1 MKIRAR
7 FRISLVRTIVTTL
20 FLSLFATFPVV
31 TSLQPASAAT
41 TITKTVTIKG
51 SNNVLYNGA
60 QVALVYFV
68 DGDKEET
75 FAPISTTGSNGVA
88 TVVYP
93 SNASYAYLF
102 ITPPATDTTN
112 AVHTIDLLTSSDAA
126 IANVTLKTSNIRV
139 KVERPDGSNP
149 GLYACVDYPKHASSR
164 WTTTQYR
171 TTRAGA
177 FGIAI
182 PTTLNATRDYQI
194 VVSPC
199 NKDDYKFL
207 GVNYGLRRASNGT
220 ITLYTN
226 DKFTT
231 VATATAGVYSL
242 KFDAGYVRGSI
253 VDSNGNPISLTAGTF
268 LEASA
273 HPIFSDGTP
282 DPNRESL
289 WASQATGD
297 GKFTFGEKPEPG
309 IYEVQLQFRGD
320 DPLPNFIG
328 GRFWVNESGN
338 ISATEAGTY
347 TSSIDL
353 VYTVP
358 SIGLVS
364 FKFVDSAGNYDQN
377 GGYLNITPLS
387 SGERNQ
393 ISFASNREGVASGV
407 LKDGIYNVQ
416 AAPKNAIELE
426 AYFTLTIINGVAT
439 LKSSTNVSIAKVNNI
454 FPIQIAE
461 PTFRFRAA
469 SPDDTAT
476 SLIGTYVDFN
486 SSNYEWWSNGTQV
499 DSTTSITRV
508 KAPSGIYVLNLNNYS
523 STAEYTSNSYTVEIS
538 SASVVVKKG
547 ATVITP
553 VNGIYIL
560 PLKRPVLKGDVLNP
574 AGTESVRWAQVRA
587 IHTTN
592 RNISTGAQSAA
603 SGAYALDL
611 PIDGTYLITATPPY
625 GVNANHGTSES
636 VTVVVTNGVANP
648 STLNIRL
655 RTANISGV
663 VSGPT
668 GIVSPYNY
676 LSISESKT
684 GIYLDPTVEASTD
697 EDGGYSLYLP
707 TGAYG
712 ITPDSD
718 FSNTGG
724 VATGPKG
731 CVIGANP
738 ATPVTCNISL
748 TAPNVSGAVTIGGG
762 KPPLFSVGF
771 APPANASATIRDAFE
786 NKYGGMI
793 WSEWS
798 DTDLY
803 GVNLDPGTYRMW
815 INYRDYDNNHNAI
828 PGPLCV
834 VPSTGSVTCS
844 AAMPAANLSI
854 QVTDYAATAIRSR
867 TQASI
872 ELKEGSQYF
881 YTCCIYS
888 NRSDFDGKIVAGLLP
903 GSYKVTVS
911 SQDDYL
917 SNGMPQTYYFS
928 VSAGGS
934 ISNMSLTESG
944 TAINAVSGTY
954 PLALKEPFVTGR
966 LYGVDGV
973 TPEINANVWIFSANG
988 QTFDSTSTNRLGRF
1002 TLDIGSP
1009 LADGTYYMYATAG
1022 KSLTKGNS
1030 KVESFTVLNGKPTT
1044 ALSLKLN
1051 TPNVRGVASGPLGV
1065 SPNTSVRAIFP
1076 SNTSLI
1082 MLRKIGGNTTTD
1094 FEGKF
1099 AFYLPAG
1106 TYTFYG
1112 STDFEVSGGIEG
1124 TSQPCVVSGDS
1135 GTVTTCNITF
1145 AAPNLTGTVSI
1156 GGTNVIDTHILFFPA
1171 YGIAQNPATDSY
1183 GWIYM
1188 STGKYGIS
1196 AAPGTYRTY
1205 LLTNRETPS
1214 GGNMELMTPGPLC
1227 TVPASGSAICNVTL
1241 PSSNFSF
1248 IAKSASNT
1256 DLISPMRFTVE
1267 VKNGE
1272 EYQSAG
1278 TSYVSESTKVSF
1290 SLPNGSYRLKLDPD
1304 LYYKSKP
1311 DLSSSVSLDG
1321 TAIQYLFD
1329 VSNAQVTNLR
1339 RMDSTTVISP
1349 VTGVYNLP
1357 LNKPNVTGTVSGP
1370 KAVAVRAYIQ
1380 VSKLDTQGKNVPTDF
1395 WGITNIQ
1402 GKFALNLPTGIYFFK
1417 VQPDFATTGGGD
1429 TTIRCEVGA
1438 DSNTAVICDI
1448 ALTAPNVTGTI
1459 RVAGALPEWGSVSL
1473 QPAKGIAG
1481 NTATES
1487 YGWVELTN
1495 GAYGINAKPG
1505 TYQMS
1510 VNVPMGRW
1518 NQSIPTNLCVV
1529 PTTGTVT
1536 CGANLPT
1543 TNLTT
1548 RVLNA
1553 SGVEISN
1560 IRMSLTTA
1568 NGDVSC
1574 CNYLYKGE
1582 TRLNLS
1588 LLDGSY
1594 VLEVSPN
1601 GGEGGSQSYTL
1612 KIETGTVTSLRI
1624 VGSSVE
1630 LVASGGVYSLS
1641 LRPPTFTGTV
1651 YKSNGTTPAPFTQ
1664 VQVIDALGKKWSTTV
1679 ESDQNGK
1686 FIVDVPQSLG
1696 ISRVNISA
1704 TPNRLL
1710 YRTDNLIDKTQGS
1723 SAGLIESI
1731 TAGTGNQN
1739 VVLRLRPAT
1748 ITGRITGSK
1757 GALVNQYIS
1766 VQQQDG
1772 TGNWSWSDVNPYTD
1786 KNGDF
1791 AEYLPAGTYRL
1802 YSKGDFKISGGG
1814 ETYGNPCVI
1823 TADSSTA
1830 VTCNLVLT
1838 PPNMSGVA
1846 KNNSVNI
1853 EWGEVQF
1860 IPDQGTPRDTPRRNY
1875 YAYIEQGDFAINMQ
1889 PDTYQTTIWF
1899 SSKGKYSRVF
1909 GPKCVVPETG
1919 TVACNINLP
1928 AINFAYKVH
1937 DSNDV
1942 LQISNVYSSLEIK
1955 SGNTWN
1961 QSCCS
1966 YPDANLRDGKFD
1978 STLIDG
1984 LYRLTVRPSNSSIS
1998 GSSRTYTFAVES
2010 ATVKNFAIAGS
2021 LETITPVAGIYITR
2035 LSPAAISGTVYKSNG
2050 TTGYAYAGVCARLAI
2065 ANSSKKES
2073 WQICAKTNEFGK
2085 YTMEQSQV
2093 KDGTWEIQAFPSGS
2107 DLVEGSS
2114 AVDSL
2119 TVTSGIGS
2127 KIANLTL
2134 RAPNFT
2140 GVVSGPRGA
2149 SPNNYINVRKYFDN
2163 GDYTWTDNSFYSD
2176 SQGRYAFTLEPG
2188 RYRVLAGNDMVV
2200 AGGTSAQSEE
2210 CVVTAG
2216 STTVCNITLIAPN
2229 VTGTVRINGEVA
2241 SASVEFLKEGIKG
2254 FDYGA
2259 ATGTYQNGEYA
2270 LKVTAGT
2277 YRPRIYLYSSGNY
2290 ILGPPC
2296 VVPDNGTVICN
2307 LNLPATNIRFKIN
2320 KLNGTQVTSGVSTNF
2335 TLLTSDRELWAG
2347 NAGVDSDGI
2356 YRGSLIDGT
2365 YRIELSPNNDA
2376 TIGTATTYRVTIE
2389 SGTVQSFTR
2398 DGSTTQL
2405 VAASGIYTLGLG
2417 IPSISGTVVA
2427 PDGTTPV
2434 PSSRV
2439 LAFTN
2444 PYSSNTTY
2452 SDKNAAFA
2460 FAKLPDGTYSVIAAP
2475 GWEDATKAP
2484 SAAQQVTIANGT
2496 GVSDL
2501 RLVLR
2506 TPNVTGVVRGP
2517 TSKVSIYNWLNV
2529 EQKMEGNWWKG
2540 PDYFTGVMTSPE
2552 GSYGMYLAPGVY
2564 RIRAN
2569 GDLDQ
2574 AGGVAT
2580 AVLCTVPST
2589 GTTTCDIT
2597 LKSPNLKIRVVA
2609 PGATTTENG
2618 SYAYGYLQSA
2628 VDESA
2633 ILNRNP
2639 SFQWTNGGDLQ
2650 SVLEDGTWIIRTEA
2664 GNNPLYSATQFTV
2677 VVSQGAVTRV
2687 SNVNDETITATNGV
2701 YLLPLLGSNLRG
2713 SITFNGAAFDG
2724 SASVMALR
2732 QDGEFF
2738 NYYTSKWTSNNEFGF
2753 TLPAGNYKIEAV
2765 PYSSKSNV
2773 LAVTSRSE
2781 LCVVETTG
2789 TTTCNVAL
2797 KVPNLKG
2804 KVTDQLGAVAR
2815 FTDAYILMQHS
2826 SGERWVRWLELRD
2839 GLFDTYLE
2847 DGTYRIQV
2855 MPRWGYRKTYT
2866 DRSYIIKVESGT
2878 VQTVTDLMT
2887 LVAVSP
2893 VNGIYAFTL
2902 GTPSV
2907 VGKVFNPGT
2916 STGAQYINIQVAPS
2930 SSPAYW
2936 RYSTQSDANGAF
2948 ALTIPNGTYII
2959 QAVPNKG
2966 GFQFGKSETR
2976 TITIAAGVL
2985 SGLDSVTLVLRQPNF
3000 VGRVVLPGTTT
3011 PLANV
3016 NVNIN
3021 IDGEYAYGWT
3031 DSDGRFG
3038 TYVDNPA
3045 PRCPE
3050 RCSLN
3055 LNYYKS
3061 SEYTPKYYAISAI
3074 GDIGDRAIG
3083 GVTSRLTVLTPQ
3095 SAGPALPSQYS
3106 WVSVERLASNGSRS
3120 WVTSGSTDELG
3131 RLGLSL
3137 DAGETYTVWA
3147 YPNGQ
3152 QSRFFAP
3159 KKLEITNYSSETHSV
3174 LSITFAQPNVRLK
3187 VLTAT
3192 NADNVYGWFTVST
3205 WDSATSTATQLSNGS
3220 LDSKGF
3226 AALTL
3231 DNGNYQLRFWPGKGA
3246 KGVQKTVTINVNGS
3260 TITAIGGFT
3269 DGSTLVSPL
3278 ATITLPSGNISGSI
3292 LSAASVKV
3300 ASALVAAYRADD
3312 ETKFFTT
3319 TSDTNGN
3326 YQINLD
3332 LTHNWII
3339 RSVDP
3344 LSGYTGSLALAARS
3358 PSNDVVANQNVTL
3371 STAP

>member
-1 MKIRAR
+1 
-7 FRISLVRTIVTTL
+7 
-20 FLSLFATFPVV
+20 
-31 TSLQPASAAT
+31 
-41 TITKTVTIKG
+41 
-51 SNNVLYNGA
+51 
-60 QVALVYFV
+60 
-68 DGDKEET
+68 
-75 FAPISTTGSNGVA
+75 
-88 TVVYP
+88 
-93 SNASYAYLF
+93 
-102 ITPPATDTTN
+102 
-112 AVHTIDLLTSSDAA
+112 
-126 IANVTLKTSNIRV
+126 
-139 KVERPDGSNP
+139 
-149 GLYACVDYPKHASSR
+149 
-164 WTTTQYR
+164 
-171 TTRAGA
+171 
-177 FGIAI
+177 
-182 PTTLNATRDYQI
+182 
-194 VVSPC
+194 
-199 NKDDYKFL
+199 
-207 GVNYGLRRASNGT
+207 
-220 ITLYTN
+220 
-226 DKFTT
+226 
-231 VATATAGVYSL
+231 
-242 KFDAGYVRGSI
+242 
-253 VDSNGNPISLTAGTF
+253 
-268 LEASA
+268 
-273 HPIFSDGTP
+273 
-282 DPNRESL
+282 
-289 WASQATGD
+289 
-297 GKFTFGEKPEPG
+297 
-309 IYEVQLQFRGD
+309 
-320 DPLPNFIG
+320 
-328 GRFWVNESGN
+328 
-338 ISATEAGTY
+338 
-347 TSSIDL
+347 
-353 VYTVP
+353 
-358 SIGLVS
+358 
-364 FKFVDSAGNYDQN
+364 
-377 GGYLNITPLS
+377 
-387 SGERNQ
+387 
-393 ISFASNREGVASGV
+393 
-407 LKDGIYNVQ
+407 
-416 AAPKNAIELE
+416 
-426 AYFTLTIINGVAT
+426 
-439 LKSSTNVSIAKVNNI
+439 
-454 FPIQIAE
+454 
-461 PTFRFRAA
+461 
-469 SPDDTAT
+469 
-476 SLIGTYVDFN
+476 
-486 SSNYEWWSNGTQV
+486 
-499 DSTTSITRV
+499 
-508 KAPSGIYVLNLNNYS
+508 
-523 STAEYTSNSYTVEIS
+523 
-538 SASVVVKKG
+538 
-547 ATVITP
+547 
-553 VNGIYIL
+553 
-560 PLKRPVLKGDVLNP
+560 
-574 AGTESVRWAQVRA
+574 
-587 IHTTN
+587 
-592 RNISTGAQSAA
+592 
-603 SGAYALDL
+603 
-611 PIDGTYLITATPPY
+611 
-625 GVNANHGTSES
+625 
-636 VTVVVTNGVANP
+636 
-648 STLNIRL
+648 
-655 RTANISGV
+655 
-663 VSGPT
+663 
-668 GIVSPYNY
+668 
-676 LSISESKT
+676 
-684 GIYLDPTVEASTD
+684 
-697 EDGGYSLYLP
+697 
-707 TGAYG
+707 
-712 ITPDSD
+712 
-718 FSNTGG
+718 
-724 VATGPKG
+724 
-731 CVIGANP
+731 
-738 ATPVTCNISL
+738 
-748 TAPNVSGAVTIGGG
+748 
-762 KPPLFSVGF
+762 
-771 APPANASATIRDAFE
+771 
-786 NKYGGMI
+786 
-793 WSEWS
+793 
-798 DTDLY
+798 
-803 GVNLDPGTYRMW
+803 
-815 INYRDYDNNHNAI
+815 
-828 PGPLCV
+828 
-834 VPSTGSVTCS
+834 
-844 AAMPAANLSI
+844 
-854 QVTDYAATAIRSR
+854 
-867 TQASI
+867 
-872 ELKEGSQYF
+872 
-881 YTCCIYS
+881 
-888 NRSDFDGKIVAGLLP
+888 
-903 GSYKVTVS
+903 
-911 SQDDYL
+911 
-917 SNGMPQTYYFS
+917 
-928 VSAGGS
+928 
-934 ISNMSLTESG
+934 
-944 TAINAVSGTY
+944 
-954 PLALKEPFVTGR
+954 
-966 LYGVDGV
+966 
-973 TPEINANVWIFSANG
+973 
-988 QTFDSTSTNRLGRF
+988 
-1002 TLDIGSP
+1002 
-1009 LADGTYYMYATAG
+1009 
-1022 KSLTKGNS
+1022 
-1030 KVESFTVLNGKPTT
+1030 
-1044 ALSLKLN
+1044 
-1051 TPNVRGVASGPLGV
+1051 
-1065 SPNTSVRAIFP
+1065 
-1076 SNTSLI
+1076 
-1082 MLRKIGGNTTTD
+1082 
-1094 FEGKF
+1094 
-1099 AFYLPAG
+1099 
-1106 TYTFYG
+1106 
-1112 STDFEVSGGIEG
+1112 
-1124 TSQPCVVSGDS
+1124 
-1135 GTVTTCNITF
+1135 
-1145 AAPNLTGTVSI
+1145 
-1156 GGTNVIDTHILFFPA
+1156 
-1171 YGIAQNPATDSY
+1171 
-1183 GWIYM
+1183 
-1188 STGKYGIS
+1188 
-1196 AAPGTYRTY
+1196 
-1205 LLTNRETPS
+1205 
-1214 GGNMELMTPGPLC
+1214 
-1227 TVPASGSAICNVTL
+1227 
-1241 PSSNFSF
+1241 
-1248 IAKSASNT
+1248 
-1256 DLISPMRFTVE
+1256 
-1267 VKNGE
+1267 
-1272 EYQSAG
+1272 
-1278 TSYVSESTKVSF
+1278 
-1290 SLPNGSYRLKLDPD
+1290 
-1304 LYYKSKP
+1304 
-1311 DLSSSVSLDG
+1311 
-1321 TAIQYLFD
+1321 
-1329 VSNAQVTNLR
+1329 
-1339 RMDSTTVISP
+1339 MDSTTVISP
-1349 VTGVYNLP
+1349 VAGVYNLP

-1370 KAVAVRAYIQ
+1370 KAVAARAYIQ
-1380 VSKLDTQGKNVPTDF
+1380 VSKLDTQGKSVGTEF
-1395 WGITNIQ
+1395 WGITNSQ
-1402 GKFALNLPTGIYFFK
+1402 GKFALNMPSGIYFLK

-1448 ALTAPNVTGTI
+1448 ALIAPNVTGTI
-1459 RVAGALPEWGSVSL
+1459 RVAGALPEWGSVLL

-1487 YGWVELTN
+1487 YGWVDLTN

-1505 TYQMS
+1505 TYLMS
-1510 VNVPMGRW
+1510 VNVPMGKW
-1518 NQSIPTNLCVV
+1518 NQSVPTNLCVV

-1582 TRLNLS
+1582 TRLNLN

-1594 VLEVSPN
+1594 GLEVSPN
-1601 GGEGGSQSYTL
+1601 GVEGGSQSYTL
-1612 KIETGTVTSLRI
+1612 KIETGTVTSLR
-1624 VGSSVE
+1624 VAGSSVE
-1630 LVASGGVYSLS
+1630 LIASGGVYSLS

-1664 VQVIDALGKKWSTTV
+1664 VQLTDALGKKWGTTV
-1679 ESDQNGK
+1679 ESDKNGK
-1686 FIVDVPQSLG
+1686 FVIDVPQNLG

-1704 TPNRLL
+1704 TPNRLT
-1710 YRTDNLIDKTQGS
+1710 YRSEVLIDKTQGTS
-1723 SAGLIESI
+1723 EGLIESI
-1731 TAGTGNQN
+1731 TAGVGNQN

-1748 ITGRITGSK
+1748 ITGRVSGNK
-1757 GALVNQYIS
+1757 GALANRYFY

-1772 TGNWSWSDVNPYTD
+1772 TGNWNWTDVSPYTD
-1786 KNGDF
+1786 KFGDF

-1802 YSKGDFKISGGG
+1802 YSSGDSKIAGGG
-1814 ETYGNPCVI
+1814 ETYSNPCVI

-1830 VTCNLVLT
+1830 VTCNLALT
-1838 PPNMSGVA
+1838 PPNVSGVA

-1860 IPDQGTPRDTPRRNY
+1860 IPDQGTPRSTPRRDY

-1928 AINFAYKVH
+1928 AINFVYRVH

-1942 LQISNVYSSLEIK
+1942 LQTSNVYSSLEIK

-1961 QSCCS
+1961 QTCCS
-1966 YPDANLRDGKFD
+1966 HPDANLRDGKFD

-2050 TTGYAYAGVCARLAI
+2050 TTGYANARVCVRTDNSAAAQKAGWRACT
-2065 ANSSKKES
+2065 
-2073 WQICAKTNEFGK
+2073 QTNESGK
-2085 YTMEQSQV
+2085 YTMEQSQIS
-2093 KDGTWEIQAFPSGS
+2093 DGTWVVQAFSTGD
-2107 DLVEGSS
+2107 DLLEGSS
-2114 AVDSL
+2114 ALDSL

-2127 KIANLTL
+2127 KVANLTL
-2134 RAPNFT
+2134 RTPNVT
-2140 GVVSGPRGA
+2140 GIVSGPRGV
-2149 SPNNYINVRKYFDN
+2149 SPSNYINVRKYFDN
-2163 GDYTWTDNSFYSD
+2163 GDEIWTDLYFRSD

-2188 RYRVLAGNDMVV
+2188 RYRLLANSDMAV

-2210 CVVTAG
+2210 CIVTAG
-2216 STTVCNITLIAPN
+2216 NNTICSIALIAPN
-2229 VTGTVRINGEVA
+2229 VTGTVRINGEAV

-2259 ATGTYQNGEYA
+2259 SSATYQNGEYA

-2296 VVPDNGTVICN
+2296 VVPDSGNVICN

-2320 KLNGTQVTSGVSTNF
+2320 KLNGTQVTSGVSTSF
-2335 TLLTSDRELWAG
+2335 TLLSSDRELWAG
-2347 NAGVDSDGI
+2347 NASVDSTGI
-2356 YRGSLIDGT
+2356 YRGSLIDGK
-2365 YRIELSPNNDA
+2365 YEILLSPNNDA
-2376 TIGTATTYRVTIE
+2376 TIGTATTYLVTIE

-2398 DGSTTQL
+2398 EGSITQL

-2417 IPSISGTVVA
+2417 IPSIAGTVVA

-2434 PSSRV
+2434 PNSLVR
-2439 LAFTN
+2439 AFTN

-2452 SDKNAAFA
+2452 SDKSAAFA
-2460 FAKLPDGTYSVIAAP
+2460 FAKLSDGTYSVIAAP

-2484 SAAQQVTIANGT
+2484 SAPQEITVVNGV
-2496 GVSDL
+2496 GVNDL

-2517 TSKVSIYNWLNV
+2517 TSKVSIYNWLDV
-2529 EQKMEGNWWKG
+2529 EQKMEGNWWKR
-2540 PDYFTGVMTSPE
+2540 PDYFTGAMTSPE
-2552 GSYGMYLAPGVY
+2552 GSYGLYLAPGVY

-2569 GDLDQ
+2569 GDLDK

-2597 LKSPNLKIRVVA
+2597 LKSPNLRIRVVA

-2677 VVSQGAVTRV
+2677 VVSQGVVTRV
-2687 SNVNDETITATNGV
+2687 SNASNETITATNGV

-2738 NYYTSKWTSNNEFGF
+2738 NYYASKWTSNNEFGF

-2765 PYSSKSNV
+2765 PYYSKSNV

-2855 MPRWGYRKTYT
+2855 MPRWEYRKTYT

-2893 VNGIYAFTL
+2893 VNGVYAFTL

-2930 SSPAYW
+2930 SSPAFW

-3055 LNYYKS
+3055 LNYFKS

-3095 SAGPALPSQYS
+3095 SSGPALPSQYS

-3131 RLGLSL
+3131 RVGLSL
-3137 DAGETYTVWA
+3137 DAGETYTIWA
-3147 YPNGQ
+3147 YPNGE

-3159 KKLEITNYSSETHSV
+3159 KKLEITNYSSETNSV

-3192 NADNVYGWFTVST
+3192 NADNVFGWFTVS
-3205 WDSATSTATQLSNGS
+3205 DSATATQLSNGS

-3332 LTHNWII
+3332 LTYNWII